1 MDMRRLGTLAA
12 VAGIALLAACGSDD
26 AGDDTTAV
34 PGDSSESDGSTEPAV
49 PVVGS
54 RWVLNEVTTAEATLQ
69 RPADADAYLQI
80 DENGDVTGSTG
91 CNGFSG
97 SAEVSDSSISF
108 APLISTRRGCSG
120 ELGQIDSSML
130 QVLNGDVTVEVA
142 GDVLTVTNAE
152 GDTLSLSA
160 SDAPSTDLS

>member
-12 VAGIALLAACGSDD
+12 VAGIAMLAACGSSDS
-26 AGDDTTAV
+26 GDDTTAV

-54 RWVLNEVTTAEATLQ
+54 RWVLDEVTAQGATVE
-69 RPADADAYLQI
+69 RPADADAYFQI

-130 QVLNGDVTVEVA
+130 QVLNGDVTVEVS

-152 GDTLSLSA
+152 GDTLSMTA
-160 SDAPSTDLS
+160 SDAAATGL

>member
-12 VAGIALLAACGSDD
+12 VAGIAMLAACGSSDS
-26 AGDDTTAV
+26 GDDTTAV

-54 RWVLNEVTTAEATLQ
+54 RWVLDEVTAQGATVE
-69 RPADADAYLQI
+69 RPADADAYFQI

-120 ELGQIDSSML
+120 ELGKIDSSML
-130 QVLNGDVTVEVA
+130 QVLNGDVTVEVS

-152 GDTLSLSA
+152 GDTLSLTA
-160 SDAPSTDLS
+160 SDAAATGL

>member
-12 VAGIALLAACGSDD
+12 VAGIALLAACGSGD

-34 PGDSSESDGSTEPAV
+34 PGDSAGSDGSTEPAL

-54 RWVLNEVTTAEATLQ
+54 RWVLEEVTTADATVQ
-69 RPADADAYLQI
+69 GSADAEAYFEI

-97 SAEVSDSSISF
+97 SAQVSDSSISF

-120 ELGQIDSSML
+120 DVGQIDASMM
-130 QVLNGDVTVEVA
+130 QVLKGEVA
-142 GDVLTVTNAE
+142 VE
-152 GDTLSLSA
+152 ISGDTLTLINAEAGTLTMQATTGSSGL
-160 SDAPSTDLS
+160 

>member
-12 VAGIALLAACGSDD
+12 VAGIALLAACGSED

-49 PVVGS
+49 PIVGS
-54 RWVLNEVTTAEATLQ
+54 RWVLDEVQTADATVSPPAEAE
-69 RPADADAYLQI
+69 AYFQI

-91 CNGFSG
+91 CNGFGG
-97 SAEVSDSSISF
+97 SAEVSDSTISF
-108 APLISTRRGCSG
+108 SPLISTRRGCSG
-120 ELGQIDSSML
+120 DLGEIDASML

-142 GDVLTVTNAE
+142 GDMLTLTNAE
-152 GDTLSLSA
+152 GDTLTLQA
-160 SDAPSTDLS
+160 TDAAATGL